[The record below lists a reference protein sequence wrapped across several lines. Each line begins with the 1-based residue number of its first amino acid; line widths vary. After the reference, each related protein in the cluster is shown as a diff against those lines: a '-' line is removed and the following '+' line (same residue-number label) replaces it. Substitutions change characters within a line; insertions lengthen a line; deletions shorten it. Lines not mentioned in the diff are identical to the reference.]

1 MIRVSEKLLYLVSMD
16 ASTIFTTLRE
26 LCVVFSS
33 QISLSMYSTLA
44 KTPFQQWQSHC
55 RQNRYGPQE
64 LQLDSQI
71 TQGVREL
78 VLHVHCCPKLPQAA
92 KPLGQV
98 PNIF

>member
-33 QISLSMYSTLA
+33 QISLSLYSTLA

-64 LQLDSQI
+64 LHLDSQI

-78 VLHVHCCPKLPQAA
+78 VLHVHRCPKLPQAA